1 VSPTAPACYR
11 MAMHSLLSIFAGS
24 FVIGFS
30 GAIIPGPM
38 FTVTLRE
45 AARHG
50 FWAGPLVVLGHG
62 LLELALVVALLQG
75 LDHWLQTPRFTGT
88 VGLVGG
94 LVLMWMALAML
105 RGLPKLQL
113 RLDGSAPGRR
123 GGAVLG
129 GVVTSLSNP
138 YWTLWWATVGMGYL
152 ALTAGTGVPGT
163 AAFFSG
169 HILSDLVWFTLISTL
184 IHCGRRFF
192 TDRLYRW
199 LVGVCALLLLYF
211 AAIFTRS
218 GWTTLANL
226 P

>member
-1 VSPTAPACYR
+1 MQTLS
-11 MAMHSLLSIFAGS
+11 SIFAGS
-24 FVIGFS
+24 FMIGFS
-30 GAIIPGPM
+30 GAIMPGPM
-38 FTVTLRE
+38 LTVTIRE
-45 AARHG
+45 AGRRG

-75 LDHWLQTPRFTGT
+75 LDRWLGAPLFTGT

-94 LVLMWMALAML
+94 AMLLMMAVSML
-105 RGLPKLQL
+105 RGQPRLRLQL
-113 RLDGSAPGRR
+113 EGSADRGR

-152 ALTAGTGVPGT
+152 TLTTGTGLPGT
-163 AAFFSG
+163 AAFFAG
-169 HILSDLVWFTLISTL
+169 HILSDLVWFTLIATL

-199 LVGVCALLLLYF
+199 LVGGCALLLLYF
-211 AAIFTRS
+211 AAVFIHS
-218 GWTTLANL
+218 GWRTLADL
-226 P
+226 G